1 MTSALPG
8 SNILGVRQ
16 SAEERGV
23 VELAAGW
30 PVVPAEAVS
39 WMMPE
44 LGSIADE
51 IAEAIAREVPEYARP
66 DDDSYARVVRQAA
79 WDAVRGFAA
88 RIADSALAD
97 PESRSDGA
105 SGADG
110 VSGADGAEKMF
121 RDIGRVE
128 ALTGRS
134 LDQLHAA
141 LRVGARVT
149 WQRMREKARPGT
161 GDMEVFAQLGEA
173 LFRHLDDL
181 AAASAAG
188 YAQARAELADDAEQ
202 LRRRLLDMVVCV
214 PPTPPQAIAALAR
227 EAGWHLPRQVSVVAL
242 AALDVTGP
250 GDPVPGGRQG
260 GYSVRPPGDAQ
271 PGGRQG
277 GRPPGDAQ
285 PFPPLPP
292 FPPEVLINL
301 TRRDPC
307 LLVPDPDGPGR
318 RRRLEADLRGWLA
331 MASAGNGAPWLA
343 AVGPAMPLARASSS
357 LRWARHALDLARR
370 GTSGLTGEGQG
381 AVWCDDHLVTQ
392 VLLADAELA
401 SLLSQRVLAPLRG
414 LRPEAAARLADTLL
428 AWLESAD
435 NAETAA
441 RRLHVHPQTVRYR
454 MRQLT
459 ELFGD
464 LLDDPDGR
472 FRLQVALRARK
483 LSAHP

>member
-1 MTSALPG
+1 
-8 SNILGVRQ
+8 VRQ
-16 SAEERGV
+16 SAGERGV
-23 VELAAGW
+23 DELVAGW

-39 WMMPE
+39 WMVPE

-88 RIADSALAD
+88 RIADPACQAD
-97 PESRSDGA
+97 PASRSDDA

-110 VSGADGAEKMF
+110 VPGADGAERMF

-202 LRRRLLDMVVCV
+202 LRRRLLDMLVCV
-214 PPTPPQAIAALAR
+214 PPTPPQAIAGLAR

-242 AALDVTGP
+242 AAPEMADP
-250 GDPVPGGRQG
+250 GNP
-260 GYSVRPPGDAQ
+260 AQ
-271 PGGRQG
+271 S
-277 GRPPGDAQ
+277 
-285 PFPPLPP
+285 FPPLPP
-292 FPPEVLINL
+292 FPPEVLINV

-318 RRRLEADLRGWLA
+318 RRRLEADLRSWLA
-331 MASAGNGAPWLA
+331 MASAASGAPWLA
-343 AVGPAMPLARASSS
+343 AVGPAMPLARAGSS
-357 LRWARHALDLARR
+357 LRWARQALDLARR
-370 GTSGLTGEGQG
+370 GTSEFERGLVFSRADQHRERGLVFSRADQHRERGLVFSRAGQHSAGDGQG
-381 AVWCDDHLVTQ
+381 AVWCDDHLVTL

-401 SLLSQRVLAPLRG
+401 SLLSQQVLAPLRG

-454 MRQLT
+454 LRQLT

-464 LLDDPDGR
+464 LLDDPDDR
-472 FRLQVALRARK
+472 FRLQVALRARR
-483 LSAHP
+483 LSARP

>member
-1 MTSALPG
+1 MTSALLG
-8 SNILGVRQ
+8 SNIQGVRH
-16 SAEERGV
+16 SADHHGV
-23 VELAAGW
+23 DELATGW

-39 WMMPE
+39 WMVPE

-66 DDDSYARVVRQAA
+66 DDDAYARVVRQAA
-79 WDAVRGFAA
+79 WDAVGGFAA
-88 RIADSALAD
+88 RIAD
-97 PESRSDGA
+97 P
-105 SGADG
+105 ADG
-110 VSGADGAEKMF
+110 VPGADEAEKMF

-128 ALTGRS
+128 ALIGRS

-181 AAASAAG
+181 AAASSAG

-214 PPTPPQAIAALAR
+214 PSTPPQAIAALAR

-242 AALDVTGP
+242 APPDVAGP
-250 GDPVPGGRQG
+250 GEQAP
-260 GYSVRPPGDAQ
+260 A
-271 PGGRQG
+271 
-277 GRPPGDAQ
+277 
-285 PFPPLPP
+285 FPPLPP

-318 RRRLEADLRGWLA
+318 RRRLEADLRSWLA
-331 MASAGNGAPWLA
+331 MASAGPGNPWRA

-357 LRWARHALDLARR
+357 LRWARQALDLARR
-370 GTSGLTGEGQG
+370 GTTEFERGLVSSRAGQHSAG
-381 AVWCDDHLVTQ
+381 DRQCAIWCDDHLVTL
-392 VLLADAELA
+392 VMMADGELA
-401 SLLSQRVLAPLRG
+401 GLLSQQALAPLRR

-464 LLDDPDGR
+464 TLDDPDVR
-472 FRLQVALRARK
+472 FRLQVALRLQASLRPRR
-483 LSAHP
+483 LASGP